1 MWGGGGTRRRRASAE
16 GDRRRKPNPAF
27 PDSIRV
33 AVGSRSIGGKLVI
46 HLCPQVGR
54 FRLGWGLAAVQG
66 ACGGASTARGARR
79 ARVAYG
85 LIGVAQTEAWDS
97 GVLTEGV

>member
-1 MWGGGGTRRRRASAE
+1 
-16 GDRRRKPNPAF
+16 
-27 PDSIRV
+27 
-33 AVGSRSIGGKLVI
+33 
-46 HLCPQVGR
+46 
-54 FRLGWGLAAVQG
+54 VQG

-97 GVLTEGV
+97 GVLTEGVSGRIRGAGDRRRGLGGEVDAESGEESLWASGSEKKGPRRLLALRRS